1 MTVQEFIDL
10 FDSYEGDAGNIELEI
25 VEYVPFNQKVDL
37 CRAIIDDTTHD
48 KNGDFKMNSAFRNVL
63 YRLVLIN
70 TYTNIDIDFGNAV
83 EEFDML
89 ESRYAF
95 GFILSHIN
103 DDEIR
108 RFDEIMQCELND
120 LYQNERSQ
128 AAIARR

>member
-1 MTVQEFIDL
+1 MTVKEFVDL
-10 FDSYEGDAGNIELEI
+10 FDSYEADVENIELGI
-25 VEYVPFNQKVDL
+25 VNYIPFNQKVDL

-48 KNGDFKMNSAFRNVL
+48 ENGDFKMNSAFRNVL

-95 GFILSHIN
+95 ATLLSYI
-103 DDEIR
+103 DEDEIR

-128 AAIARR
+128 AAIVRR